1 MLNVDPNSP
10 RFEADVLL
18 DDLSR
23 LELDPAYQ
31 QLLQGKNV
39 IVVGPAQTL
48 LGKKQGAMIDAYDLV
63 VRFNTVIEHL
73 PFSEE
78 LARDV
83 GSRTDILYSNNEVLM
98 DGILG
103 QNRITHEQF
112 AQVANRSGIKWIIST
127 NNGFSYQK
135 AAARTLKCFAE
146 EKEFQRFL
154 IEKGIRSQF
163 RMLFSLPDLV
173 KKWMSGYVSRTGFLA
188 LVDLLHY
195 DLNRLHITG
204 MTFYHSGGHLFL
216 SDSIRELHPLGNHRG
231 EVPPSPEI
239 RGHNSYLELEIMKVL
254 AQQFRNK
261 LVLDAELLA
270 LLEAGWQADQ
280 A

>member
-1 MLNVDPNSP
+1 MSVDSNSL
-10 RFEADVLL
+10 RIET
-18 DDLSR
+18 DDLLADLFR

-48 LGKKQGAMIDAYDLV
+48 LGTNQGPMIDAYDLV

-83 GSRTDILYSNNEVLM
+83 GARTDILYSNNEVLM

-103 QNRITHEQF
+103 ESRIGHEQF
-112 AQVANRSGIKWIIST
+112 VRLANQSGIKWIIST
-127 NNGFSYQK
+127 NNSFSYQK
-135 AAARTLKCFAE
+135 AAARTLKCFT
-146 EKEFQRFL
+146 EKEEFQNF
-154 IEKGIRSQF
+154 IAEKNIRSQF
-163 RMLFSLPDLV
+163 SMQFSLPDLV
-173 KKWMSGYVSRTGFLA
+173 KKWMNGYAGRTGFLA
-188 LVDLLHY
+188 LVDLLRY

-216 SDSIRELHPLGNHRG
+216 NDSIHNLHPLGNHRG
-231 EVPPSPEI
+231 ELPQGPEI

-254 AQQFRNK
+254 ALHFRNK
-261 LVLDAELLA
+261 LVMDAELLA
-270 LLEAGWQADQ
+270 LLEDGSRVEKPE
-280 A
+280 

>member
-1 MLNVDPNSP
+1 MSVDSNSLC
-10 RFEADVLL
+10 FEANELL
-18 DDLSR
+18 ADLAR

-48 LGKKQGAMIDAYDLV
+48 LGTKQGPMIDAYDLV

-78 LARDV
+78 LARDA
-83 GSRTDILYSNNEVLM
+83 GSRTDILYSNNEVLI

-103 QNRITHEQF
+103 QNRITHEAFVQL
-112 AQVANRSGIKWIIST
+112 ANQSEIKWIIST
-127 NNGFSYQK
+127 NNNFSYQK

-146 EKEFQRFL
+146 EKEFQAF
-154 IEKGIRSQF
+154 IAKKNIRSQF
-163 RMLFSLPDLV
+163 RMLFSLPDLIN
-173 KKWMSGYVSRTGFLA
+173 KWMNGYVGRTGFLA
-188 LVDLLHY
+188 LVDLLRY

-216 SDSIRELHPLGNHRG
+216 KDSIRELHPLGNHRG
-231 EVPPSPEI
+231 ELPTGPEI

-254 AQQFRNK
+254 ARHFRDK
-261 LVLDAELLA
+261 LVMDADLLA
-270 LLEAGWQADQ
+270 LLEHGSRTDQ
-280 A
+280 V

>member
-1 MLNVDPNSP
+1 MLNVDSNSS

-18 DDLSR
+18 ADLAR
-23 LELDPAYQ
+23 LDLDPAYQ

-48 LGKKQGAMIDAYDLV
+48 LGTKQGAMIDAYDLV

-83 GSRTDILYSNNEVLM
+83 GSRTDILYSNNEVLI

-112 AQVANRSGIKWIIST
+112 VRLANQSGIKWIIST

-146 EKEFQRFL
+146 KEEFQRF
-154 IEKGIRSQF
+154 IAEKDIRSQF
-163 RMLFSLPDLV
+163 HMLFSLPDLV
-173 KKWMSGYVSRTGFLA
+173 KKWMNGYAGRTGFLA
-188 LVDLLHY
+188 LVDLLRY

-216 SDSIRELHPLGNHRG
+216 KDSIRELHPLGNHRG
-231 EVPPSPEI
+231 EFPDGPEI

-254 AQQFRNK
+254 ARHFRNK
-261 LVLDAELLA
+261 LVMDAELLA
-270 LLEAGWQADQ
+270 LLEDGSRMDQ

>member
-1 MLNVDPNSP
+1 MSVDSNSLC
-10 RFEADVLL
+10 FEADELL
-18 DDLSR
+18 ADLSR

-31 QLLQGKNV
+31 QLLQNKNV

-48 LGKKQGAMIDAYDLV
+48 LGTKHGAMIDAYDLV

-83 GSRTDILYSNNEVLM
+83 GNRTDILYSNNEVLM

-103 QNRITHEQF
+103 QNRISHEAF
-112 AQVANRSGIKWIIST
+112 ARLANQCGIKWIIST
-127 NNGFSYQK
+127 NNGFNYQK
-135 AAARTLKCFAE
+135 AAARTLKCFVE
-146 EKEFQRFL
+146 EKEFQRF
-154 IEKGIRSQF
+154 IAEKNIRSHF
-163 RMLFSLPDLV
+163 RMLFSLPDLIN
-173 KKWMSGYVSRTGFLA
+173 KWMNGYIGRTGFLA
-188 LVDLLHY
+188 LVDLLRY

-216 SDSIRELHPLGNHRG
+216 KDSIRELHPLGNHRG
-231 EVPPSPEI
+231 ELPTGPEI

-254 AQQFRNK
+254 ARHFRNK
-261 LVLDAELLA
+261 LVMDAELLT
-270 LLEAGWQADQ
+270 LLEGGSQADQ

>member
-1 MLNVDPNSP
+1 MIPGSNPLPFD
-10 RFEADVLL
+10 ADELL
-18 DDLSR
+18 ADLSR

-31 QLLQGKNV
+31 QFLQGKNV

-48 LGKKQGAMIDAYDLV
+48 LGTKQGAMIDAYDLV

-73 PFSEE
+73 PFSKE

-83 GSRTDILYSNNEVLM
+83 GSRTDILYSNNEVLI
-98 DGILG
+98 DGVLG

-112 AQVANRSGIKWIIST
+112 ARVANQSCIKWIIST

-154 IEKGIRSQF
+154 IEKDIRSQF

-173 KKWMSGYVSRTGFLA
+173 KKWMNGYVSRTGFLA
-188 LVDLLHY
+188 LVDLLRY

-216 SDSIRELHPLGNHRG
+216 KDSIRELHPLGNHRG
-231 EVPPSPEI
+231 EVPSSPEI
-239 RGHNSYLELEIMKVL
+239 RGHNSYLELEIMKAL
-254 AQQFRNK
+254 ARQFRNK

-270 LLEAGWQADQ
+270 LLERGSQADQ